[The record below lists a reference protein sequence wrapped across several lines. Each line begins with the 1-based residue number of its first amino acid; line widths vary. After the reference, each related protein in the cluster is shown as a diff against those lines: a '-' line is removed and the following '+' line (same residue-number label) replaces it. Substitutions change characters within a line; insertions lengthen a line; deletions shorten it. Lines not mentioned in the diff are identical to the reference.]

1 MPTLGFP
8 AAPVFPQATPN
19 MPQRQRKATLEA
31 PSCPNDRFGEPQSP
45 KRNPAVNEQAHQQ
58 NANHQAVQ
66 AASPPANQPANQRAV
81 KKPRSLHLLKKLA
94 AVAELSD
101 FALFNQ

>member
-1 MPTLGFP
+1 MPTRGLP
-8 AAPVFPQATPN
+8 AAPVLPE
-19 MPQRQRKATLEA
+19 RHRKAKMDA
-31 PSCPNDRFGEPQSP
+31 PSCPNDRFGPPQPP
-45 KRNPAVNEQAHQQ
+45 KSNPAVTDQAHQQ

-101 FALFNQ
+101 YALLNQ